1 MRIKKILIKYYLGF
15 DYSLREISNKFYTH
29 HFSLIK
35 QVLKFTHD
43 ICQWSKPSAVSGA
56 VNYGHSS
63 SMQIREDAD
72 LFDFVRCVMEEIV
85 IVIGLPRVFH
95 VLKLFA
101 ALF

>member
-1 MRIKKILIKYYLGF
+1 M
-15 DYSLREISNKFYTH
+15 
-29 HFSLIK
+29 
-35 QVLKFTHD
+35 LKFTHD

-85 IVIGLPRVFH
+85 IVIGLPRVFLSLNH
-95 VLKLFA
+95 FIEMEFTSRQLLVLLSFF
-101 ALF
+101 LSRFLLPYFLQYNFFIPFS

>member
-1 MRIKKILIKYYLGF
+1 M
-15 DYSLREISNKFYTH
+15 
-29 HFSLIK
+29 
-35 QVLKFTHD
+35 LKFTHD

-85 IVIGLPRVFH
+85 IVIGLPRVFYI
-95 VLKLFA
+95 LKLFVGFYNMK
-101 ALF
+101 LIK

>member
-1 MRIKKILIKYYLGF
+1 M
-15 DYSLREISNKFYTH
+15 
-29 HFSLIK
+29 
-35 QVLKFTHD
+35 LKFTHD

-85 IVIGLPRVFH
+85 IVIGLPHVFH
-95 VLKLFA
+95 VLKVLA
-101 ALF
+101 ALFLA

>member
-1 MRIKKILIKYYLGF
+1 M
-15 DYSLREISNKFYTH
+15 
-29 HFSLIK
+29 
-35 QVLKFTHD
+35 LKFTHD

-85 IVIGLPRVFH
+85 IVIGLPRV
-95 VLKLFA
+95 LFMIKIYP
-101 ALF
+101 ALFST